1 MKMSLAMR
9 TAGVA
14 AVAALGLA
22 ACGSNNSSGGAS
34 STGASSGGSGSS
46 VSLDPQGSTFQQSI
60 EQQWS
65 SKFASVDP
73 KVQVTYTGSGSSTGI
88 EQFGEGN
95 APFAGSDVTMTPDQ
109 QSAANTA
116 CGSTAISLPIT
127 SGGVAIIYNVKGVT
141 NLQLTAA
148 TLAKI
153 MSSQITKWNDPEIA
167 AENSGVTL
175 PDEPIQIYYR
185 QDGSGTTSILWGFLD
200 SAAHADW
207 PLKLDTV
214 DKTLNWKGG
223 QGATGS
229 DGVTQGVKQTE
240 GGITYAEVSYAKQD
254 NLPTAAIKGANGG
267 YENISGASVAKSIQ
281 SGFTITGT
289 GNDLAGTLSYDKMTG
304 YPISTVSYVLVCSK
318 YKDAATGAA
327 VKAYLTYAA
336 GDGQNEADALGFAPL
351 PTDLDNKVKASI
363 NTIS

>member
-1 MKMSLAMR
+1 VKLSLVMR
-9 TAGVA
+9 TAGIA
-14 AVAALGLA
+14 TVAALGLA
-22 ACGSNNSSGGAS
+22 ACGSNNS
-34 STGASSGGSGSS
+34 TGSSGGGGGST

-60 EQQWS
+60 EQQWA
-65 SKFASVDP
+65 SKFQTIDSN
-73 KVQVTYTGSGSSTGI
+73 VQVTYTGSGSSTGI
-88 EQFGEGN
+88 EQFGQGN

-109 QSAANTA
+109 QSAADKS

-127 SGGVAIIYNVKGVT
+127 AGGVAIIYNVKGVS
-141 NLQLTAA
+141 NLQLSAA

-153 MSSQITKWNDPEIA
+153 MSSQIKTWDDPAIA
-167 AENSGVTL
+167 AENPGVKL
-175 PDEPIQIYYR
+175 PSEPISIYYR
-185 QDGSGTTSILWGFLD
+185 SDGSGTTSILWGFLEP
-200 SAAHADW
+200 AAKADW

-267 YENISGASVAKSIQ
+267 YQNISADSVAKSIQ

-318 YKDAATGAA
+318 YKDASIGTA
-327 VKAYLTYAA
+327 VKKYLTYAA
-336 GDGQNEADALGFAPL
+336 GNGQQEADALGFAPL
-351 PTDLDNKVKASI
+351 PSSLDTKVQASV
-363 NTIS
+363 NSLS

>member
-1 MKMSLAMR
+1 MSLAVR

-22 ACGSNNSSGGAS
+22 ACGSDNNSTGPT
-34 STGASSGGSGSS
+34 STGAGNGGGSS

-65 SKFASVDP
+65 SKFASIDP

-109 QSAANTA
+109 QTAADKA

-127 SGGVAIIYNVKGVT
+127 AGGVAIIYNVKGVT
-141 NLQLTAA
+141 NLQLSATA
-148 TLAKI
+148 LAQI
-153 MSSQITKWNDPEIA
+153 MSSQITKWNDPAIA
-167 AENSGVTL
+167 AENAGVTL
-175 PDEPIQIYYR
+175 PDEPIQIFYR
-185 QDGSGTTSILWGFLD
+185 QDGSGTTSILANFLTAAASK
-200 SAAHADW
+200 SAW

-214 DKTLNWKGG
+214 DKTVNWKGG

-229 DGVTQGVKQTE
+229 DGVTQGVKQSE

-254 NLPTAAIKGANGG
+254 NLPTASIKGFGAG
-267 YENISGASVAKSIQ
+267 YVNISSGSVAKSIQ
-281 SGFTITGT
+281 SGFTVTGS
-289 GNDLAGTLSYDKMTG
+289 GNDLAGSLSFDKMTG
-304 YPISTVSYVLVCSK
+304 YPLSTVSYVLVCSK
-318 YKDAATGAA
+318 YSDTSTGSA
-327 VKAYLTYAA
+327 VKEYLTYAA

-351 PTDLDNKVKASI
+351 PSELDTKVAASI
-363 NTIS
+363 DTIS